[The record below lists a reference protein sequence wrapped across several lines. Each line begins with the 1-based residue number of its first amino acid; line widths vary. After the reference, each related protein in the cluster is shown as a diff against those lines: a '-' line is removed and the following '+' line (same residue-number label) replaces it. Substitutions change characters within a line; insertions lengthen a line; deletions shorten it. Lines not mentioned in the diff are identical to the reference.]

1 MIAGAA
7 GAIVGVGV
15 DAVDVARFRQV
26 LDRRPRFAQRCF
38 TESERADATGSA
50 DVAQSLA
57 ARFAA
62 KEAVMK
68 ALGTGIGGFALTDVE
83 VCRTTG
89 KGATRNAPYLRLHG
103 TAAELAGARGAG
115 TFHLSLTHTDGV
127 AIAFVVAETGPVR
140 AVLTRDEMRAAD
152 AAALGTV
159 SHEILVGRAGTAVGH
174 AALRLLGG
182 AYGRRVVV
190 VAGKGSNGADGRV
203 AASFLAWRGARVRV
217 LDAADVGGG
226 DALPPCDLVIDGAYG
241 TGFRG
246 SYDAPGIPLGAARA
260 GHRHPVGRRRRQR
273 GGARRRRAGRPNGD
287 VRRAEA
293 GAAAGGRCRVQRQG
307 RGGRHRDRVPHAAGV
322 AGRGRRRGAPCRP
335 GPVRSTSGRPPSAWR
350 PAPPA
355 WRAPPSCAPGAPW
368 RPAPA

>member
-103 TAAELAGARGAG
+103 TAAELAGARCAG

-127 AIAFVVAETGPVR
+127 AIAFVVAEVTP
-140 AVLTRDEMRAAD
+140 
-152 AAALGTV
+152 
-159 SHEILVGRAGTAVGH
+159 
-174 AALRLLGG
+174 
-182 AYGRRVVV
+182 
-190 VAGKGSNGADGRV
+190 
-203 AASFLAWRGARVRV
+203 
-217 LDAADVGGG
+217 
-226 DALPPCDLVIDGAYG
+226 
-241 TGFRG
+241 
-246 SYDAPGIPLGAARA
+246 
-260 GHRHPVGRRRRQR
+260 
-273 GGARRRRAGRPNGD
+273 
-287 VRRAEA
+287 
-293 GAAAGGRCRVQRQG
+293 
-307 RGGRHRDRVPHAAGV
+307 
-322 AGRGRRRGAPCRP
+322 
-335 GPVRSTSGRPPSAWR
+335 
-350 PAPPA
+350 
-355 WRAPPSCAPGAPW
+355 CAPS
-368 RPAPA
+368 